1 MFYRYRRSD
10 QRHCGGR
17 YDRVAPRLSRRSPVV
32 ANKRQVEMFP
42 ARERRSDLD
51 DDLERFSTEE
61 LLSRAF
67 DMDIFGVGLFSRDL
81 RHESGL
87 GKKLLPGIDGSR
99 KGSDELFPNFSRN
112 DRPPLP
118 GDRRRSDR

>member
-1 MFYRYRRSD
+1 MS
-10 QRHCGGR
+10 
-17 YDRVAPRLSRRSPVV
+17 
-32 ANKRQVEMFP
+32 P
-42 ARERRSDLD
+42 AREHGSELD

-99 KGSDELFPNFSRN
+99 KGSDEPFPNFFRN
-112 DRPPLP
+112 DRPPLS